1 MVEPSVQPSRD
12 AMYRA
17 CVDVLAAAAQI
28 GNGWGAPPA
37 ATLRDNMIALLRQ
50 FVTRCREAGIPD
62 AETAEAR
69 YAVVAFIDDR
79 VLKESAWAGRA
90 DWMSNPLQ
98 LQFFREYA
106 AGENFFG
113 RMRALAQ
120 RGGPFWA
127 LEAYYLCISLGF
139 VGAAPGSA
147 GTATTPRSYADSV
160 RAQLLFDG
168 SASRIAP
175 NAIPVERHRARRRP
189 FPVAVTAAVACALV
203 CLLGLVGLQ
212 LSLGSVIDRAAHDLA
227 AARAPSGPAVL
238 GAGGSGAGGGGR

>member
-1 MVEPSVQPSRD
+1 MAEPSAD

-17 CVDVLAAAAQI
+17 CADVLAAAAQI

-37 ATLRDNMIALLRQ
+37 TALRDDMIAHLRQ
-50 FVTRCREAGIPD
+50 FVSRCRDAGIPD

-69 YAVVAFIDDR
+69 YALVAFIDDR

-90 DWMSNPLQ
+90 EWMNNPLQ

-120 RGGPFWA
+120 RGAPFLA
-127 LEAYYLCISLGF
+127 LEAYYLCLALGF
-139 VGAAPGSA
+139 VGAVSGSA
-147 GTATTPRSYADSV
+147 GVAPARAYTESA
-160 RAQLLFDG
+160 RAQLLRDG
-168 SASRIAP
+168 SAGRVAP
-175 NAIPVERHRARRRP
+175 NAIPLERHRPRRRP
-189 FPVAVTAAVACALV
+189 FPVAISAAVACALV

-212 LSLGSVIDRAAHDLA
+212 LSLGSVIDRTGRDLA
-227 AARAPSGPAVL
+227 AAK
-238 GAGGSGAGGGGR
+238 GALQSPGGGR

>member
-1 MVEPSVQPSRD
+1 MGEPTAD

-17 CVDVLAAAAQI
+17 CADVLTAAAQI

-37 ATLRDNMIALLRQ
+37 ATLRNDMVAHLRQ

-69 YAVVAFIDDR
+69 YAIVAFIDDR

-90 DWMSNPLQ
+90 EWMSNPLQ

-120 RGGPFWA
+120 RGAPFWA

-139 VGAAPGSA
+139 VGAVPGSGGA
-147 GTATTPRSYADSV
+147 AASPRAFADSA
-160 RAQLLFDG
+160 RAQLLHDG
-168 SASRIAP
+168 GADRIAP
-175 NAIPVERHRARRRP
+175 NAIPIERHRPRRRP
-189 FPVAVTAAVACALV
+189 FPIAVTAAVACAV
-203 CLLGLVGLQ
+203 VWLLGLVGLQ
-212 LSLGSVIDRAAHDLA
+212 LSLGSVIDRAARDLA
-227 AARAPSGPAVL
+227 TGATTGRAPAAP
-238 GAGGSGAGGGGR
+238 GGGR

>member
-1 MVEPSVQPSRD
+1 MAEPSAD

-17 CVDVLAAAAQI
+17 CADVLSAAARI

-37 ATLRDNMIALLRQ
+37 ATLRNDLIALLKE
-50 FVTRCREAGIPD
+50 FVARCRESGIPD

-69 YAVVAFIDDR
+69 YALVAFIDDR

-90 DWMSNPLQ
+90 EWMNNPLQ

-120 RGGPFWA
+120 RGGPFLA
-127 LEAYYLCISLGF
+127 LEAYYLCIALGF
-139 VGAAPGSA
+139 VGAAPGGGGAAATRAYAESA
-147 GTATTPRSYADSV
+147 KS
-160 RAQLLFDG
+160 LLLLDG
-168 SASRIAP
+168 RPDRIAP
-175 NAIPVERHRARRRP
+175 NAIPVERHRPQRKP
-189 FPVAVTAAVACALV
+189 FPVAITAGVACALA

-212 LSLGSVIDRAAHDLA
+212 LSLGAVIERAAHDLA
-227 AARAPSGPAVL
+227 
-238 GAGGSGAGGGGR
+238 GSGGAPTSPGGGR

>member
-1 MVEPSVQPSRD
+1 MAEPSVD

-17 CVDVLAAAAQI
+17 CADVLSAAALI

-37 ATLRDNMIALLRQ
+37 GTLRNDMVALLKD
-50 FVTRCREAGIPD
+50 FVMRCREAGIPD
-62 AETAEAR
+62 GETAEAR

-79 VLKESAWAGRA
+79 VLKESAWSGRA
-90 DWMSNPLQ
+90 EWMNNPLQ

-127 LEAYYLCISLGF
+127 LEAYYLCIALGF
-139 VGAAPGSA
+139 VGAAPGGGGA
-147 GTATTPRSYADSV
+147 ATPRAYGQSV
-160 RAQLLFDG
+160 RSLLLLDG
-168 SASRIAP
+168 SLDRIAP

-189 FPVAVTAAVACALV
+189 FPIAVSAAIACALV
-203 CLLGLVGLQ
+203 CVLGLAGLQ
-212 LSLGSVIDRAAHDLA
+212 MSLGTVIERAVHDLA
-227 AARAPSGPAVL
+227 
-238 GAGGSGAGGGGR
+238 GAGTAPAPPVGGR

>member
-1 MVEPSVQPSRD
+1 MGEPSVQPSGD

-17 CVDVLAAAAQI
+17 CADVLSAAAQI

-37 ATLRDNMIALLRQ
+37 ADLRENMIALLRQ

-79 VLKESAWAGRA
+79 VLKESAWSGRA
-90 DWMSNPLQ
+90 EWMNNPLQ

-113 RMRALAQ
+113 RMRGLAQ
-120 RGGPFWA
+120 RGAPFFA

-139 VGAAPGSA
+139 VGAIPAGAGAAPRA
-147 GTATTPRSYADSV
+147 YADSA
-160 RAQLLFDG
+160 RAQLLRD
-168 SASRIAP
+168 ASLGRIAP
-175 NAIPVERHRARRRP
+175 NAIPVERHRPQRRP
-189 FPVAVTAAVACALV
+189 FPIALTAAVACAIV
-203 CLLGLVGLQ
+203 CLLGLAGLQ
-212 LSLGSVIDRAAHDLA
+212 LSLGSVIDRSAHDLGA
-227 AARAPSGPAVL
+227 GRPVPASTIP
-238 GAGGSGAGGGGR
+238 GAGGSDAPGGGR